1 MPTVPRLGSGIP
13 LVARSAEIG
22 RLRAAYARAGQ
33 GQAVAVL
40 VSGDAGVG
48 KTRLVTDLAAT
59 AEQDGALVLTGR
71 CVGLG
76 AGLPYLPFADML
88 AQLRGDHPDAL
99 HSRPALA
106 RLLPDLA
113 VRPPSREDDAELGQL
128 QLFDAVHSLLAEL
141 AADRTVL
148 LTIEDVHWADS
159 SSRNLLTFL
168 LSRLSSQ
175 RLLVAVTYRAD
186 ELHRRHPLRP
196 VLAELVRLSAVER
209 VDLMPFNREDATLF
223 VRSLADDDVGDTQ
236 VQRIA
241 ERSEGN
247 AFFAEELLAS
257 TADCGCDDPG
267 VPTALADVLLA
278 RIERLSPQAQQ
289 VLRAASAGGRRV
301 RYARLHAVAAM
312 APPELEEALREAVQ
326 HNVLQ
331 TIDADE
337 HYAFRHAL
345 LREAIYTDLLPGERV
360 RLHAAYAN
368 QLRGEQGIR
377 GTAAKL
383 AYHSM
388 ESHALPQALEASVQA
403 AREADEA
410 GAPSE
415 ALHYTEQALKIWS
428 AVQDPEAQ
436 AGLDETRLTKMA
448 SHFAI
453 SAGELERGIAFAR
466 QAVRLADGAAKIE
479 ALRRLSMALANLD
492 GRENEAAD
500 VIDQAWQLVKDGPS
514 SVDKAWVL
522 AVRARMMRASCV
534 PMAREAAEEA
544 VRAAVQT
551 GSRSAEADALITI
564 AVMDEKEGL
573 VEDACSRL
581 IVARD
586 RAIEAGALNVELRAW
601 FNLGINRYEQ
611 GLIGEA
617 VRVFSEGL
625 RRSEQNGLS
634 WGPSGFQLRALL
646 AIARYVAG
654 DWAGSAEAAR
664 LPGDPVAS
672 IGTAIVAASGL
683 VTEVGAGRLDR
694 AEQLL
699 SRLRPEWR
707 RDYQLPLF
715 CSAAAVELHGW
726 RGRPDLGLQAA
737 KEGMETMRAIQPD
750 NTAEIRISALGVGA
764 AADVARRARRRR
776 DNDAET
782 AALDAAQWFVELG
795 AAAGEAKPRSGKL
808 GPEGLAWQARLA
820 AEATRLDDGTGD
832 PQAWRQVVDA
842 FGFGH
847 GYERALARWRLAA
860 ALLADD
866 DKDGAAQQLRLAA
879 ESADRLAASPLSTA
893 VADLAKRGRIQLGD
907 AVPRDTVDLLTPR
920 ERSVLALV
928 AMGRTNREVGEELY
942 ISEKTVSVHLS
953 RIMAK
958 LGASRR
964 AEAVAT
970 AYDRGLLE
978 S

>member
-22 RLRAAYARAGQ
+22 RLRAAFARAEQ
-33 GQAVAVL
+33 GQANAVL

-59 AEQDGALVLTGR
+59 AERAGALVLTGR
-71 CVGLG
+71 CVGSA
-76 AGLPYLPFADML
+76 AGLPYLPIADVL
-88 AQLRGDHPDAL
+88 AQLRADHHDAL

-128 QLFDAVHSLLAEL
+128 QLFDAVHSLLTEL
-141 AADRTVL
+141 STERTVL

-168 LSRLSSQ
+168 LSRLSTQ
-175 RLLVAVTYRAD
+175 RLLVVITYRAD

-209 VDLMPFNREDATLF
+209 LDLTPFNKEDAVLF
-223 VRSLADDDVGDTQ
+223 VRSLADDDVAETM

-257 TADCGCDDPG
+257 CADCGEPG
-267 VPTALADVLLA
+267 MPTALVDVLLA
-278 RIERLSPQAQQ
+278 RIERLSPQTQQ

-301 RYARLHAVAAM
+301 RYARLHEVADM
-312 APPELEEALREAVQ
+312 APAELEEALREAVQ

-331 TIDADE
+331 TIDVDE

-360 RLHAAYAN
+360 RLHAAYAK
-368 QLRGEQGIR
+368 QVMGELGIR
-377 GTAAKL
+377 GAAAKL

-388 ESHALPQALEASVQA
+388 ESHALPQALAAYVQA

-415 ALHYTEQALKIWS
+415 ALGFTEQAMKIWG
-428 AVQDPEAQ
+428 AVPDPESH
-436 AGLDETRLTKMA
+436 AGISEVKLTKLA
-448 SHFAI
+448 SMFAI
-453 SAGELERGIAFAR
+453 SAGELERGVAFAR
-466 QAVRLADGAAKIE
+466 QTVRVAEGEAKIE
-479 ALRRLSMALANLD
+479 ALRRLAMALANLD
-492 GRENEAAD
+492 GKEREAAD
-500 VIDQAWQLVKDGPS
+500 VIAQAWELVRDEPPS
-514 SVDKAWVL
+514 VNKAWVM
-522 AVRARMMRASCV
+522 AVRARMLRVVCLPDARA
-534 PMAREAAEEA
+534 AADAA
-544 VRAAVQT
+544 VRVAVET
-551 GSRSAEADALITI
+551 GSRSAEADTLITI
-564 AVMDEKEGL
+564 AVLDEKEGR
-573 VEDACSRL
+573 VDDACSRL
-581 IVARD
+581 IIARD

-617 VRVFSEGL
+617 VKVFGEGL

-654 DWAGSAEAAR
+654 DWVGSAEAAR
-664 LPGDPVAS
+664 LPGDPVAN
-672 IGTAIVAASGL
+672 IGNAIVASSGL
-683 VTEVGAGRLDR
+683 LTAVGAGRFDH

-699 SRLRPEWR
+699 QRLRPEWR

-715 CSAAAVELHGW
+715 CTAAAIELHHW
-726 RGRPDLGLQAA
+726 RGRPDLAMAAAQDGLDT
-737 KEGMETMRAIQPD
+737 MESFEPGL
-750 NTAEIRISALGVGA
+750 TAEIRVAALGISA

-776 DNDAET
+776 DTDAES
-782 AALDAAQWFVELG
+782 AALATAQRFADLG
-795 AAAGEAKPRSGKL
+795 AIAGKSKPRSGKL
-808 GPEGLAWQARLA
+808 GPEGLAWQTRLA
-820 AEATRLDDGTGD
+820 AEITRLDDGTGD
-832 PQAWRQVVDA
+832 PQAWRRVVDA
-842 FGFGH
+842 FGYGH
-847 GYERALARWRLAA
+847 AYERALARWRLAG

-866 DKDGAAQQLRLAA
+866 DKDEAAQQLRLAA
-879 ESADRLAASPLSTA
+879 ETADRLGAVPLSTA
-893 VADLAKRGRIQLGD
+893 VTELAKRGRIQLGETE
-907 AVPRDTVDLLTPR
+907 PRDTVDVLTPR

-928 AMGRTNREVGEELY
+928 AMGRTNREVGEELF

-953 RIMAK
+953 RVMAK

-970 AYDRGLLE
+970 AYDRGLLD

>member
-22 RLRAAYARAGQ
+22 RLRAALARADQ
-33 GQAVAVL
+33 GGAAAVL

-59 AEQDGALVLTGR
+59 AERAGALVLTGR
-71 CVGLG
+71 CVGSG
-76 AGLPYLPFADML
+76 AGLPYLPFADVL

-168 LSRLSSQ
+168 LSRLSTQ

-209 VDLMPFNREDATLF
+209 LDLAPFSPEDATLF
-223 VRSLADDDVGDTQ
+223 VRSLADDDLTDAQ
-236 VQRIA
+236 VLRIA
-241 ERSEGN
+241 QRSEGN
-247 AFFAEELLAS
+247 AFYAEELVAS
-257 TADCGCDDPG
+257 AADCDPG

-301 RYARLHAVAAM
+301 RYARLHEVAAM
-312 APPELEEALREAVQ
+312 APPELEDALREAVQ

-331 TIDADE
+331 AIDADE

-360 RLHAAYAN
+360 RLHAAYAK
-368 QLRGEQGIR
+368 LIASEPGIR
-377 GTAAKL
+377 GNAAKL

-415 ALHYTEQALKIWS
+415 ALHYAEQAMKIWP
-428 AVQDPEAQ
+428 AVPDPEAH
-436 AGLDETRLTKMA
+436 AGVTEEKLTKLA
-448 SHFAI
+448 SMFAI

-466 QAVRLADGAAKIE
+466 QTVRVAVGEEKIE
-479 ALRRLSMALANLD
+479 ALRRLAMALANLD
-492 GRENEAAD
+492 GREHEAGEVA
-500 VIDQAWQLVKDGPS
+500 DQAWQLVKDRPD
-514 SVDKAWVL
+514 SVVKAWVL
-522 AVRARMMRASCV
+522 AVRARMMRTTCV
-534 PMAREAAEEA
+534 PEAREAAEEA
-544 VRAAVQT
+544 VRTAMHT

-564 AVMDEKEGL
+564 AVMDEKDGL
-573 VEDACSRL
+573 VDDACSRL
-581 IVARD
+581 LIARD

-601 FNLGINRYEQ
+601 YNLGVNRYEQ

-617 VRVFSEGL
+617 VKVFSEGV

-646 AIARYVAG
+646 ATTRFVAG

-672 IGTAIVAASGL
+672 IGAAIVAASGL
-683 VTEVGAGRLDR
+683 ATEVAAGRLDH

-699 SRLRPEWR
+699 QRLRPEWR
-707 RDYQLPLF
+707 RDYQLPVH
-715 CSAAAVELHGW
+715 CTAATVELHAW
-726 RGRPDLGLQAA
+726 RGRPDLALAA
-737 KEGMETMRAIQPD
+737 AEDGIDTLESIEAGFTG
-750 NTAEIRISALGVGA
+750 EIRIGALGVSA
-764 AADVARRARRRR
+764 AADVARGARRRR
-776 DNDAET
+776 DTDAEA
-782 AALDAAQWFVELG
+782 AALDTARRLAELG
-795 AAAGEAKPRSGKL
+795 RAAANGTPRSGKL
-808 GPEGLAWQARLA
+808 GPEGVAWQARLA
-820 AEATRLDDGTGD
+820 AEVTRLDDGTGD
-832 PQAWRQVVDA
+832 PAAWRHVVDA
-842 FGFGH
+842 FGYGH

-879 ESADRLAASPLSTA
+879 ESADRLGAVPLSTA
-893 VADLAKRGRIQLGD
+893 VTDLARRGRIQLGD

-920 ERSVLALV
+920 ERTVLALV

-964 AEAVAT
+964 AEAVAA

>member
-13 LVARSAEIG
+13 LVARSAEIT
-22 RLRAAYARAGQ
+22 RLRAALARADQ
-33 GQAVAVL
+33 GQAGAVL

-48 KTRLVTDLAAT
+48 KTRLLTDLAAT
-59 AEQDGALVLTGR
+59 AEQAGALVLIGR
-71 CVGLG
+71 CVGSG
-76 AGLPYLPFADML
+76 AGLPYLPFADVL
-88 AQLRGDHPDAL
+88 AQLRGDRPEAL

-113 VRPPSREDDAELGQL
+113 VKPLSREDDAELGQL

-141 AADRTVL
+141 SAERTVL
-148 LTIEDVHWADS
+148 LTVEDVHWADS

-209 VDLMPFNREDATLF
+209 LDLTPFNASDATAF
-223 VRSLADDDVGDTQ
+223 VRALADDDLTDVQ

-257 TADCGCDDPG
+257 SVDCGCDDPG

-278 RIERLSPQAQQ
+278 RIERLSPAAQQ

-301 RYARLHAVAAM
+301 QYARLHEVAGM
-312 APPELEEALREAVQ
+312 APPELEDALREAVQ
-326 HNVLQ
+326 HNVLV
-331 TIDADE
+331 DVNE

-360 RLHAAYAN
+360 RLHAAYA
-368 QLRGEQGIR
+368 QLIKTEPGMRGN
-377 GTAAKL
+377 AAKL

-388 ESHALPQALEASVQA
+388 ESHDLPQALAASVQA
-403 AREADEA
+403 ASEADDA

-415 ALHYTEQALKIWS
+415 ALHYTEQALKIWP
-428 AVQDPEAQ
+428 AVADPESH
-436 AGLDETRLTKMA
+436 AGVTEVKLTKMA
-448 SHFAI
+448 SMFAI

-466 QAVRLADGAAKIE
+466 QAVRISTDDAKIE
-479 ALRRLSMALANLD
+479 SLRRLALAVANLD
-492 GRENEAAD
+492 GREQEAAG
-500 VIDQAWQLVKDGPS
+500 VIDEAWELVHDQPE
-514 SVDKAWVL
+514 SVNRAWVM
-522 AVRARMMRASCV
+522 AVRARMMRAVCR
-534 PMAREAAEEA
+534 PGARAAAEDA
-544 VRAAVQT
+544 LNSAVQT
-551 GSRSAEADALITI
+551 GSRSAEADVLITV
-564 AVMDEKEGL
+564 AVMDEKDGL
-573 VEDACSRL
+573 VDDACSRL
-581 IVARD
+581 IIARD

-601 FNLGINRYEQ
+601 FNLGVNRYEQ

-617 VRVFSEGL
+617 VKVFSEGL
-625 RRSEQNGLS
+625 RRSEKNGLS
-634 WGPSGFQLRALL
+634 WSPSGFQLRALL
-646 AIARYVAG
+646 AVARYVAG

-664 LPGDPVAS
+664 LPGDPVANL
-672 IGTAIVAASGL
+672 GTAIVAASGL
-683 VTEVGAGRLDR
+683 PTEVGAGRLDQ
-694 AEQLL
+694 AELL
-699 SRLRPEWR
+699 LQRLRPEWR
-707 RDYQLPLF
+707 RDFQLPLF
-715 CSAAAVELHGW
+715 CTAAAVELHGW
-726 RGRPDLGLQAA
+726 RGRPDLALAAAEDGIDTLESIEPGLTGVIHLA
-737 KEGMETMRAIQPD
+737 
-750 NTAEIRISALGVGA
+750 ALGVSA
-764 AADVARRARRRR
+764 AADLARRDRRRR
-776 DNDAET
+776 DPET
-782 AALDAAQWFVELG
+782 SVLDSAARFADLGSLAA
-795 AAAGEAKPRSGKL
+795 KSRPRSGKL
-808 GPEGLAWQARLA
+808 GPEGLAWQLRLA
-820 AEATRLDDGTGD
+820 AEITRLDDGTGD
-832 PQAWRQVVDA
+832 PQAWRRVVDA
-842 FGFGH
+842 FGYGH
-847 GYERALARWRLAA
+847 SYERALARWRLAA

-866 DKDGAAQQLRLAA
+866 ARDEAAQQLRLAA
-879 ESADRLAASPLSTA
+879 ESADRLGAIPLSA
-893 VADLAKRGRIQLGD
+893 ALSDLARRSRIQLGD

-920 ERSVLALV
+920 ERSVLSLV
-928 AMGRTNREVGEELY
+928 ALGRTNREVGEELY

>member
-1 MPTVPRLGSGIP
+1 
-13 LVARSAEIG
+13 
-22 RLRAAYARAGQ
+22 
-33 GQAVAVL
+33 VL

-59 AEQDGALVLTGR
+59 AEREGALVLTGR
-71 CVGLG
+71 CVGSG
-76 AGLPYLPFADML
+76 AGLPYLPFADVL

-113 VRPPSREDDAELGQL
+113 VTPPSREDDAELGQL

-148 LTIEDVHWADS
+148 LTVEDVHWADS

-168 LSRLSSQ
+168 LSRLSTQ
-175 RLLVAVTYRAD
+175 RLLVIVTYRAD

-196 VLAELVRLSAVER
+196 VLAELVRLSSVER
-209 VDLMPFNREDATLF
+209 LDLTPFDRDDAALF
-223 VRSLADDDVGDTQ
+223 VRSLADEDIDEAQ
-236 VQRIA
+236 VLRIA

-267 VPTALADVLLA
+267 MPTALADVLLA

-301 RYARLHAVAAM
+301 RYARLHEVAGM

-331 TIDADE
+331 AIDADE

-360 RLHAAYAN
+360 RLHAAYAKL
-368 QLRGEQGIR
+368 LREEAGIR

-388 ESHALPQALEASVQA
+388 ESHALPQALAASVQA

-415 ALHYTEQALKIWS
+415 ALHYAEQALKIWP
-428 AVQDPEAQ
+428 AVTDPESH
-436 AGLDETRLTKMA
+436 AGVDETKLTKLACM
-448 SHFAI
+448 FAI

-466 QAVRLADGAAKIE
+466 QLVKIAEGDAKIE
-479 ALRRLSMALANLD
+479 ALRRLSMALGNLD
-492 GRENEAAD
+492 GREIEAAE
-500 VIDQAWQLVKDGPS
+500 VIEQAWQLVKDRPP

-522 AVRARMMRASCV
+522 AVRARMLRTTCE
-534 PMAREAAEEA
+534 PLAREAAEEA
-544 VRAAVQT
+544 VRDAVCT
-551 GSRSAEADALITI
+551 GSRSAEADVLITI
-564 AVMDEKEGL
+564 AVMDEKDGL

-601 FNLGINRYEQ
+601 FNLGVNRYEQ

-617 VRVFSEGL
+617 VKVFSEGL

-683 VTEVGAGRLDR
+683 LTEVGAGRLDR

-699 SRLRPEWR
+699 HRLRPEWR
-707 RDYQLPLF
+707 RDVQLPLF

-726 RGRPDLGLQAA
+726 RGRPDLGVQAA
-737 KEGMETMRAIQPD
+737 QDGMDTLEALQPGL
-750 NTAEIRISALGVGA
+750 TAGIRISALGVSA
-764 AADVARRARRRR
+764 AADLARLARRRR
-776 DNDAET
+776 DTEAE
-782 AALDAAQWFVELG
+782 ASALDAARRFVELG
-795 AAAGEAKPRSGKL
+795 ETAAKSKPRSGKL
-808 GPEGLAWQARLA
+808 GPEGRAWQARLA

-832 PQAWRQVVDA
+832 PQVWRRVVDA
-842 FGFGH
+842 FGYGH
-847 GYERALARWRLAA
+847 SYERALARWRLAG

-879 ESADRLAASPLSTA
+879 ESADRLGAVPLSTA
-893 VADLAKRGRIQLGD
+893 VAELAKRGRIQLGD

-928 AMGRTNREVGEELY
+928 AMGRTNREVGEELF
-942 ISEKTVSVHLS
+942 ISEKTVSVHLT

-964 AEAVAT
+964 AEAVAA

>member
-22 RLRAAYARAGQ
+22 RLRAAFARAER
-33 GQAVAVL
+33 GQANAVL

-48 KTRLVTDLAAT
+48 KTRLLTDLAAT
-59 AEQDGALVLTGR
+59 AEQAGALVLTGR
-71 CVGLG
+71 CVGSA
-76 AGLPYLPFADML
+76 AGLPYLPFADVL

-113 VRPPSREDDAELGQL
+113 VAPPTREDDAELGQL

-141 AADRTVL
+141 SAERAVV

-175 RLLVAVTYRAD
+175 HLLVTVTYRAD

-209 VDLMPFNREDATLF
+209 LDLTPFNRDDAVLF
-223 VRSLADDDVGDTQ
+223 VRSLADDDVSEAT

-257 TADCGCDDPG
+257 CADCGDPG
-267 VPTALADVLLA
+267 MPTALVDVLLA
-278 RIERLSPQAQQ
+278 RIERLSPQAQR

-301 RYARLHAVAAM
+301 RYARLHEVADM

-331 TIDADE
+331 AIDADE

-360 RLHAAYAN
+360 RLHAAYAK
-368 QLRGEQGIR
+368 QLKAESGIR

-388 ESHALPQALEASVQA
+388 ESHAFAQALASSVQA

-410 GAPSE
+410 GAPTE
-415 ALHYTEQALKIWS
+415 ALHFAEQALKIWD
-428 AVQDPEAQ
+428 AVSDPQ
-436 AGLDETRLTKMA
+436 THAGVSEVKLTKMA
-448 SHFAI
+448 SLFAI

-466 QAVRLADGAAKIE
+466 QTVRIAEGPAKIE
-479 ALRRLSMALANLD
+479 ALRRLAMALISLD
-492 GRENEAAD
+492 GKEHEATQA
-500 VIDQAWQLVKDGPS
+500 IEQAWELVKDEPPS
-514 SVDKAWVL
+514 ANKAWVL
-522 AVRARMMRASCV
+522 AVRARALRAAGQ
-534 PMAREAAEEA
+534 PKFREAAEES
-544 VRAAVQT
+544 VRVATQA

-564 AVMDEKEGL
+564 AVFDEKEGL
-573 VEDACSRL
+573 VDDACSRL

-586 RAIEAGALNVELRAW
+586 RAIEAGALTVELRAW
-601 FNLGINRYEQ
+601 FNLGVNRYEQ
-611 GLIGEA
+611 GLVGEA

-625 RRSEQNGLS
+625 RRAEKTGLS

-646 AIARYVAG
+646 VIARYVAG

-664 LPGDPVAS
+664 LPGDPAAS
-672 IGTAIVAASGL
+672 MGTAIVAASGL
-683 VTEVGAGRLDR
+683 ITEVGAGRFEQ
-694 AEQLL
+694 AEQVLH
-699 SRLRPEWR
+699 RLRPEWR

-715 CSAAAVELHGW
+715 CTVAAVELHGW
-726 RGRPDLGLQAA
+726 RGRPDLGLAAAQEGLEMLQSIQAGA
-737 KEGMETMRAIQPD
+737 
-750 NTAEIRISALGVGA
+750 TAEIRVGAMGVCA
-764 AADVARRARRRR
+764 AADLARRARRRR
-776 DNDAET
+776 DTDAEA
-782 AALDAAQWFVELG
+782 AALDAAKRFAELG
-795 AAAGEAKPRSGKL
+795 EAAAKSRPRSGKL
-808 GPEGLAWQARLA
+808 GPEGLAWHARLA
-820 AEATRLDDGTGD
+820 AEVSRLDDGTGD
-832 PQAWRQVVDA
+832 PQAWRKVVDA
-842 FGFGH
+842 FGYGH
-847 GYERALARWRLAA
+847 GYERALARWRLAG

-866 DKDGAAQQLRLAA
+866 DKDEAAQQLRLAA
-879 ESADRLAASPLSTA
+879 ETADRLGAVPLGDA
-893 VADLAKRGRIQLGD
+893 VTELAKRGRIQLGD
-907 AVPRDTVDLLTPR
+907 TVPRDTVALLTPR

-928 AMGRTNREVGEELY
+928 AMGRTNREVGEELF

-970 AYDRGLLE
+970 AYDRGLLD

>member
-22 RLRAAYARAGQ
+22 RLRAALARADEGRA
-33 GQAVAVL
+33 GAVL

-48 KTRLVTDLAAT
+48 KTRLLTDLATT
-59 AEQDGALVLTGR
+59 AERDGALVLIGR
-71 CVGLG
+71 CVGSG
-76 AGLPYLPFADML
+76 AGLPYLPFADVL
-88 AQLRGDHPDAL
+88 AQLRGDHPEAL
-99 HSRPALA
+99 RSRPALA

-113 VRPPSREDDAELGQL
+113 VQPLSREDDAELGQL

-141 AADRTVL
+141 SSERTVVL
-148 LTIEDVHWADS
+148 SVEDVHWADS

-168 LSRLSSQ
+168 LSRLSAQ
-175 RLLVAVTYRAD
+175 RLLVTVTYRAD

-196 VLAELVRLSAVER
+196 VLAELVRLTAVER
-209 VDLMPFNREDATLF
+209 LDLMPFNSSDAALF
-223 VRSLADDDVGDTQ
+223 VRALADDDLTDAQ

-257 TADCGCDDPG
+257 SVDCGCDDPG
-267 VPTALADVLLA
+267 MPTALADVLLA

-301 RYARLHAVAAM
+301 RYERLHEVAGM

-326 HNVLQ
+326 HNVLV
-331 TIDADE
+331 DVNE

-360 RLHAAYAN
+360 RLHASYA
-368 QLRGEQGIR
+368 QLIKSEQGIR
-377 GTAAKL
+377 GNAAKL

-388 ESHALPQALEASVQA
+388 ESHDLPQALAASVQA
-403 AREADEA
+403 ASEADDA

-415 ALHYTEQALKIWS
+415 ALHYTEQALKIWP
-428 AVQDPEAQ
+428 AVSDPEKF
-436 AGLDETRLTKMA
+436 AGVTELALTKKA
-448 SHFAI
+448 SWFAI

-466 QAVRLADGAAKIE
+466 QAVRISDGEAKIE
-479 ALRRLSMALANLD
+479 ALRRLAMAVANLD
-492 GRENEAAD
+492 GREHEAAA
-500 VIDQAWQLVKDGPS
+500 VIDEAWELVHAQPE
-514 SVDKAWVL
+514 SVNKAWVM
-522 AVRARMMRASCV
+522 AVRSRLMRAVCR
-534 PMAREAAEEA
+534 PGAREAAEEA
-544 VRAAVQT
+544 VRSAVQT

-564 AVMDEKEGL
+564 AVIAEKDGL

-581 IVARD
+581 IIARD

-601 FNLGINRYEQ
+601 FNLGVNRYEQ
-611 GLIGEA
+611 GLVGEA
-617 VRVFSEGL
+617 VKVFSEGL

-634 WGPSGFQLRALL
+634 WSPSGFQLRALL

-654 DWAGSAEAAR
+654 DWVGSAAAAQ
-664 LPGDPVAS
+664 LPGDPVANL
-672 IGTAIVAASGL
+672 GTAIVAASGL
-683 VTEVGAGRLDR
+683 LTEVGSGRLDR
-694 AEQLL
+694 AELL
-699 SRLRPEWR
+699 LQRLRPEWR
-707 RDYQLPLF
+707 RDIQLPLF
-715 CSAAAVELHGW
+715 CTVAAVELHSW
-726 RGRPDLGLQAA
+726 RGRPDLGIAA
-737 KEGMETMRAIQPD
+737 AQDGLDTLEAAEPGLTG
-750 NTAEIRISALGVGA
+750 EIRLAALGVSA
-764 AADVARRARRRR
+764 AADFARLARRRR
-776 DNDAET
+776 DAESSALDSAARFLSLGET
-782 AALDAAQWFVELG
+782 AAKAR
-795 AAAGEAKPRSGKL
+795 PRSGKL
-808 GPEGLAWQARLA
+808 GPEGIAWHLRLA

-832 PQAWRQVVDA
+832 PAAWRRVVDA
-842 FGFGH
+842 FGYGH
-847 GYERALARWRLAA
+847 AYERALARWRLAA

-866 DKDGAAQQLRLAA
+866 ARDEAAQQLRLAA
-879 ESADRLAASPLSTA
+879 ESADRLGAVPLSA
-893 VADLAKRGRIQLGD
+893 ALSELAKRSRIQLGD
-907 AVPRDTVDLLTPR
+907 AAPRDTVDLLTPR
-920 ERSVLALV
+920 ERSVLSLV
-928 AMGRTNREVGEELY
+928 ALGRTNREVGEELF